1 MTQQA
6 CTVKNLSVQFAHEPL
21 FQHLNF
27 ELPAA
32 QCSALIGRNGQGKS
46 ILMSLL
52 TQAHMPNYASGEVIW
67 RMPFSYLSQLERLS
81 NCTLAEALNIA
92 DLHASFQRIEQSTA
106 SFEDYDRVE
115 HAWHQP
121 TEWLKLLES
130 ANLPTDLS
138 SSVSQLSEG
147 QKTKLALCRL
157 FLQTEHYLL
166 LDEPSNHLDHASRA
180 WLSQKILQ
188 HPAGCLVISHDR
200 TLLNQISNTY
210 VLNDFGLQH
219 FRCNYAE
226 YQSHTEQHQQALQ
239 HNISQEKREL
249 KQLQV
254 QQHEQRMKAQK
265 RQKSGQKLRSSGSQ
279 AKILLDFKKER
290 ASQTLSGVAQQQL
303 RQKEQAQDELKNKQQ
318 QLEQIKPQ
326 KFDFHFQPKQT
337 GEILRL
343 KEVVLAALSIS
354 PISFALHSG
363 EKIQLRGQNGSGKS
377 TLLRAIQ
384 NHSHVQSGDIFKLG
398 ASLYLDQNFSL
409 LNPELNAVHNLQLL
423 NPCLSN
429 GECRNQLGQLRI
441 RRDKALLPIS
451 LLSGGEQ
458 LKVALLCISLA
469 AQPVD
474 LLLLDEPENHLDI
487 DSRQLLAQAI
497 RDFTGAVI
505 LVSHDDAFVEE
516 TQIQSYFDLTQTH

>member
-52 TQAHMPNYASGEVIW
+52 TQTHMPNYASGEVIW
-67 RMPFSYLSQLERLS
+67 HMPFSYLSQLERLS

-106 SFEDYDRVE
+106 SFEDYDCVE

-138 SSVSQLSEG
+138 GLVSELSEG

-157 FLQTEHYLL
+157 FLQTDHYLL
-166 LDEPSNHLDHASRA
+166 LDEPSNHLDQASRA
-180 WLSQKILQ
+180 WLIEKILQ
-188 HPAGCLVISHDR
+188 HSAGCLVISHDR
-200 TLLNQISNTY
+200 ALLNQISNTY

-226 YQSHTEQHQQALQ
+226 YQSQTVQHQQALQ
-239 HNISQEKREL
+239 HNITQEKREL

-265 RQKSGQKLRSSGSQ
+265 RQKSGQKLQSSGSQ

-290 ASQTLSGVAQQQL
+290 AGQNLSGVTQQQL

-318 QLEQIKPQ
+318 QLEQIKAQ

-343 KEVVLAALSIS
+343 KDVALAAISIS
-354 PISFALHSG
+354 PISFALNSG

-384 NHSHVQSGDIFKLG
+384 YHRDVPSGEIFKRG

-409 LNPELNAVHNLQLL
+409 LNQELNAIGNLQLL
-423 NPCLSN
+423 NSALSDQA
-429 GECRNQLGQLRI
+429 CRNQLGQLRI
-441 RRDKALLPIS
+441 RREKALLPIS
-451 LLSGGEQ
+451 ALSGGEQ

-469 AQPVD
+469 TQSVD

-487 DSRQLLAQAI
+487 ESRQLLAQAI

-505 LVSHDDAFVEE
+505 LVSHDEQFVAD
-516 TQIQSYFDLTQTH
+516 THIQLHLDLTQTS